1 MEIFLT
7 ANGSVIGYDKAK
19 PKLVILIGCGEGAR
33 WTRMT
38 TKKSVESTVLEV
50 EDAKYPGIKVFHP
63 PKSTKHYGYFVTDLG
78 SEIPVLEVK
87 QAMDLGFFDDPESM
101 LKEIFDDH
109 KGRAKGAD
117 LVRKKATD
125 IQSVQPVPT
134 INSYQELEQ
143 FARDEIARLKKTCFS
158 KTKIKAIED
167 ALEKASSPWKGKD
180 NADLLQSSYQQIAR
194 ECGLIN
200 ALYLPRWP
208 LSKQARTNAPTSAIK
223 HLEDNCPGIT
233 TSI

>member
-7 ANGSVIGYDKAK
+7 ANGSVIGYEKKTK
-19 PKLVILIGCGEGAR
+19 PKLVILISRGQGAG
-33 WTRMT
+33 WIRMK
-38 TKKSVESTVLEV
+38 TKKSEDGTALEV
-50 EDAKYPGIKVFHP
+50 EDADYPGIKEFHLP
-63 PKSTKHYGYFVTDLG
+63 GSKKNYGYFVTDRG
-78 SEIPVLEVK
+78 SEIPFLDVK

-101 LKEIFDDH
+101 LKEIFDNQE
-109 KGRAKGAD
+109 GRAKGAEV
-117 LVRKKATD
+117 VREKVTD
-125 IQSVQPVPT
+125 IQSQPAPT
-134 INSYQELEQ
+134 INSYQDLEQ

-158 KTKIKAIED
+158 KAKIKAIEA
-167 ALEKASSPWKGKD
+167 ALKKASSILQGQD